1 MKVKLLTNICGP
13 EGSFVSGEIVTLS
26 ETLAN
31 ALIKDGHAKEIVE
44 IKKELPDNIKKI
56 FSENPESKQAFK
68 ETIDELRK
76 PENVEKMA
84 SEIQGVI
91 KKVEALKLNKKGGG

>member
-1 MKVKLLTNICGP
+1 MGFAIHPMTEVRGI
-13 EGSFVSGEIVTLS
+13 
-26 ETLAN
+26 LAKR
-31 ALIKDGHAKEIVE
+31 L
-44 IKKELPDNIKKI
+44 
-56 FSENPESKQAFK
+56 KQAFK